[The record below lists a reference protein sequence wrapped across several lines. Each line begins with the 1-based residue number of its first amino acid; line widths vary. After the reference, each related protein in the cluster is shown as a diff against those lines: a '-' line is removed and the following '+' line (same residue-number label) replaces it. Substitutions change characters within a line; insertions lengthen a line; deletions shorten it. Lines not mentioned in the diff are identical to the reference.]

1 MSVYRLDVTFS
12 RWLVERLAPPLVR
25 VGINPYAHAGI
36 WPHRGLKDNVEL
48 ELNRAGRKANLSV
61 CRGAPQSRPQR
72 PEFPAANSAA
82 PMWIRLV
89 LVRGSPG
96 VVHSLQL

>member
-48 ELNRAGRKANLSV
+48 QLNRAGPESQSKRLSRRAAV
-61 CRGAPQSRPQR
+61 EASTTGIPCR
-72 PEFPAANSAA
+72 
-82 PMWIRLV
+82 
-89 LVRGSPG
+89 
-96 VVHSLQL
+96 

>member
-25 VGINPYAHAGI
+25 VEINPYAHAGI

-48 ELNRAGRKANLSV
+48 QLNRA
-61 CRGAPQSRPQR
+61 R
-72 PEFPAANSAA
+72 PESQSKRLSRRAAVEASTTGI
-82 PMWIRLV
+82 PCR
-89 LVRGSPG
+89 
-96 VVHSLQL
+96 

>member
-48 ELNRAGRKANLSV
+48 ELNRARARK
-61 CRGAPQSRPQR
+61 
-72 PEFPAANSAA
+72 
-82 PMWIRLV
+82 PM
-89 LVRGSPG
+89 
-96 VVHSLQL
+96 

>member
-25 VGINPYAHAGI
+25 VEINPYAHAGI

-48 ELNRAGRKANLSV
+48 QLNRAGPESQSKRLSRRAAV
-61 CRGAPQSRPQR
+61 EASTTGIPCR
-72 PEFPAANSAA
+72 
-82 PMWIRLV
+82 
-89 LVRGSPG
+89 
-96 VVHSLQL
+96 